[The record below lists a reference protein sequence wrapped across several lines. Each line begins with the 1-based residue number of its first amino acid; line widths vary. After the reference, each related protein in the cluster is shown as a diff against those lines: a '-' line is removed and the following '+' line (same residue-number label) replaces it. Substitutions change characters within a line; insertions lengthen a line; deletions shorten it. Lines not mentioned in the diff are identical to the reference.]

1 MADHSARTGR
11 RRKNAAPIG
20 LVFILLA
27 AVGLVAVLIL
37 TVTMTFD
44 FIDNSDRTAEFEE
57 LIRPV
62 LMFDP
67 VPYEDPNDLDPAF
80 VLRSAMWSALLG
92 EKRGNYQYD
101 EMRLL
106 IVPASDLDVQAT
118 SLFGPN
124 IVLHHQSFGSY
135 DATFVYDSDT
145 ETYRVPIVAQIGNY
159 TPRIDEITTDG
170 DEIRLKVGYIPPE
183 TLWTADQA
191 QAEEDG
197 ERLPDKYM
205 IYVLKEN
212 RDSYYIAAIRDIEGA
227 GLPGGDYSGS
237 EVVVPNLP
245 GMPEESSAA
254 EQSGEEDSQADTSE
268 SSDEDAESSEEDSTE
283 DEA

>member
-1 MADHSARTGR
+1 MAEHTARTGR

-27 AVGLVAVLIL
+27 IAGLVAVLVL
-37 TVTMTFD
+37 TVNMTFD
-44 FIDNSDRTAEFEE
+44 FISNSDRTAQFEE
-57 LIRPV
+57 FIRPV

-67 VPYEDPNDLDPAF
+67 VPYEDPNDIDPAF
-80 VLRSAMWSALLG
+80 LLRSAMWSALLG

-106 IVPASDLDVQAT
+106 IVPSSDLDVQAT
-118 SLFGPN
+118 ELFGPD
-124 IVLHHQSFGSY
+124 VELQHQSFGSY
-135 DATFVYDSDT
+135 DATFVYDEET

-159 TPRIDEITTDG
+159 TPRIDEITQDG
-170 DEIRLKVGYIPPE
+170 EEIRLRVGYIPPE

-205 IYVLKEN
+205 IYVLEEY
-212 RDSYYIAAIRDIEGA
+212 RDGYYISAIRDIEGA

-237 EVVVPNLP
+237 EVVVPTLP
-245 GMPEESSAA
+245 GMPEEESAA
-254 EQSGEEDSQADTSE
+254 SQTTEEEQSDSEVLDE
-268 SSDEDAESSEEDSTE
+268 SSSDSEETE
-283 DEA
+283 EE